1 MKQLLILW
9 QRQAR
14 RIDALTLRE
23 RAIMFISL
31 AVALVAAADS
41 LVLAPRMAEQKA
53 LATQMRQGAT
63 ELGALRTR
71 LAGPAADSD
80 AARLGRELAA
90 VAAERNTLEADIA
103 GRLGAAAA
111 GTSLPDLL
119 ARVLRR
125 HARLTLL
132 RLTTAPPAAAA
143 PNTLPR
149 QAVEIVMRGAYPDL
163 ATYVADTETALP
175 GLRWGTLAITRQGDT
190 AELNAQVFLP
200 GETR

>member
-1 MKQLLILW
+1 MKTLRTLW

-14 RIDALTLRE
+14 RIDALSLRE
-23 RAIMFISL
+23 RAIMFVSL
-31 AVALVAAADS
+31 AVALVAAVDG
-41 LVLAPRMAEQKA
+41 LVLAPRMAEQKT

-71 LAGPAADSD
+71 LAGPAADTE

-90 VAAERNTLEADIA
+90 VQAERQALEADIA
-103 GRLGAAAA
+103 GRLGTAAAA
-111 GTSLPDLL
+111 TSLPDLL

-125 HARLTLL
+125 HERLTLL
-132 RLTTAPPAAAA
+132 RLTTAAPEAAS

-149 QAVEIVMRGAYPDL
+149 QGVEIVMRGNYPDL

-175 GLRWGTLAITRQGDT
+175 GLRWGTLTITRQGDT
-190 AELNAQVFLP
+190 AELAAQVFLP
-200 GETR
+200 GEAR